1 MTKIDNILIQVG
13 NNIIPTYSDRRKITR
28 ITQDLIKKL
37 SFEFKKSNIIANI
50 TVEGS
55 VAKDTWL
62 REDPDID
69 IFVHLPLSLSKED
82 FKNILKIAKKATKNS
97 NI

>member
-37 SFEFKKSNIIANI
+37 SFEFKKSNIRIGNI
-50 TVEGS
+50 G
-55 VAKDTWL
+55 
-62 REDPDID
+62 
-69 IFVHLPLSLSKED
+69 
-82 FKNILKIAKKATKNS
+82 
-97 NI
+97 